1 MLERASQIIKKL
13 QELVDDNAKP
23 EVLLTISEMLV
34 AELQQVQAAS
44 PASSVSITMP
54 RRTLVI
60 AEALPQKEAE
70 ETIAPVVLADT
81 LVEDNEY
88 NSNKE
93 EMIPDYSSN
102 METTYEPTEE
112 VITPIEAREEYI
124 LEMPEAEEEK
134 ATEIEEPK
142 HYEHPLAV
150 TPNDILYES
159 TTQIPT
165 LPLFEQPVTHINEAF
180 GKSESDLNEKYKES
194 KVEVAHLL
202 DNTHIKDLKRA
213 ITINEKYLFI
223 NELFGGDEAMYDR
236 SIKHIQSFSIL
247 PEATFWIQRELK
259 IKYKWSDSSEVVQL
273 FDQLVK
279 RRFS

>member
-1 MLERASQIIKKL
+1 M
-13 QELVDDNAKP
+13 V
-23 EVLLTISEMLV
+23 M
-34 AELQQVQAAS
+34 
-44 PASSVSITMP
+44 
-54 RRTLVI
+54 

-70 ETIAPVVLADT
+70 ETIAPVILADT

-93 EMIPDYSSN
+93 EVIPDYFSN
-102 METTYEPTEE
+102 RAATYEPAEE

-124 LEMPEAEEEK
+124 LEMPEAEVEK
-134 ATEIEEPK
+134 AIKIEEPK
-142 HYEHPLAV
+142 HYEQPLAV
-150 TPNDILYES
+150 TQNNILFES

-165 LPLFEQPVTHINEAF
+165 LPSLDAPATHINEAF
-180 GKSESDLNEKYKES
+180 GKGDSDLNEKYKEH

-213 ITINEKYLFI
+213 ITINEKYVFI
-223 NELFGGDEAMYDR
+223 NELFGGDESMYDR
-236 SIKHIQSFSIL
+236 SIKHIQTFSIL

-259 IKYKWSDSSEVVQL
+259 IKYKWSDTSEVVQL